1 MMFRNIIFL
10 FLTLNLLGA
19 AELWTLKNFSGSK
32 AVWQDGQVVKNNSK
46 GGFELTAVNA
56 IPVKPGTEYILDFKA
71 KVPRIDGAYVN
82 FYLRGVDKKGNDK
95 QKISF
100 SQSPGNRGSNRGR
113 MSRLEIK
120 CDHFLSHRMRF
131 KTGKTIAKLIPV
143 YEAGDGT
150 LTLVPGEMV
159 IFEKKVPRNTV
170 EKFSLAPGEKV
181 WQSCKL
187 MPDTE
192 YALNVDKIIPE
203 NQYTLSFVADNGE
216 TLARIPL
223 NGKSV
228 NFKVPSETVETR
240 ISGCADAPGFSGVI
254 NKAFEVSFDSGVI
267 GNEWQGRELS
277 RGKAVD
283 PKVYFRKKFHLD
295 APPAHARIRFLGHNE
310 AELFVNGVSCGIG
323 SQFTPGVRNI
333 VKLLKKGD
341 NVIAL
346 TCRNNSGTLRALFDL
361 YVEQSDGKK
370 YFILSDKDVK
380 YALRKPGKRWKSVD
394 FDDSGWENAVL
405 GGSPKDFGDSIIASR
420 INNRHERLYI
430 GPMRNLSGIKAEIPA
445 DSQLGTELT
454 VKLSGKTRNLPENG
468 ELIFTNSNKE
478 SVRIAMKG
486 KNGVYRAYPR
496 FLAPGKYDLALTLDR
511 SVFDGE
517 EQLTAGTISLEA
529 GKNVTLPD
537 FEIKKINGKTQ
548 IARNGE
554 IIPSAM
560 FCHGQNLSIEVK
572 KINDI
577 AGIKLH
583 MLWIRNLKFGPDG
596 KIDFKN
602 ADREIYHLLRQIEH
616 DPQSHMIILL
626 RLAPLTKFATDP
638 KFQDDL
644 AVSSKGLKIY
654 VTGRPGERKFG
665 TPYTGKAP
673 VTSDGYPSISHA
685 SENKIDLYC
694 QVIKEAVN
702 HFESSPYAPKIA
714 GYGLAG
720 EMDGQWHLHSPYGG
734 GCTEVGMMDYSP
746 VMLKFF
752 RDHLRK
758 KYGKD
763 SSLQQAWNEPGVT
776 FDTAAIPG
784 YKERVGEKFFVSRK
798 AADYAEAFALAEAKM
813 ITSLTAEV
821 KKNLKRKALVWI
833 YPKDSYRD
841 VGISQ
846 LMPHVLNSGSGFE
859 QYRDP
864 SLDAHGNPTDYYY
877 RQNGLHPANRGC
889 HASSILNNKIKV
901 LEMDLRTY
909 LTQDHQ
915 IVYGG
920 YTLYDT
926 LNHFRNVV
934 MEGLQHGVS
943 FRFYSFWLGWYNNLA
958 VLKTMGKLA
967 DIEKAQLK
975 LPIRWK
981 KRVCQFYD
989 DRAITHIGNFDGGGR
1004 KRLAFYYFAKS
1015 LSGIGADMLNRS
1027 GVGVDSYYLR
1037 DLLNP
1042 EFNADQYDV
1051 FVFNSCFR
1059 FDEKLLSAIDRRLR
1073 KKGKVLIFP
1082 WGSGFLNDKHEVD
1095 PAAVEK
1101 LTGIK
1106 VAPVTLD
1113 SNQAVVTVSG
1123 NSHKLLRNIKKG
1135 QQIAARQRYN
1145 IVPGLPMFKV
1155 VDPQAYAAGKFGDGS
1170 VALAIKE
1177 YGGATSVFCGTSDFS
1192 AELLRSICQAC
1203 KIHVFSQNGYDFVA
1217 SEGNFLSIHSGVG
1230 GMKIIPLPEKVR
1242 RAVDH
1247 FTGEVVA
1254 ADADVLNIPLRD
1266 DETRVFRLEY

>member
-1 MMFRNIIFL
+1 MFRNIISL
-10 FLTLNLLGA
+10 FLMFNLLGA
-19 AELWTLKNFSGSK
+19 AELWTLKNSGGSK
-32 AVWQDGQVVKNNSK
+32 AVWKNGQAVKNSPK
-46 GGFELTAVNA
+46 GGFELTGTRG

-82 FYLRGVDKKGNDK
+82 FYLRGIDKKGTDK
-95 QKISF
+95 QRMSF

-120 CDHFLSHRMRF
+120 SDHYLTHRMRF
-131 KTGKTIAKLIPV
+131 KTGKTIVKLIPV
-143 YEAGDGT
+143 YEAGDGM
-150 LTLVPGEMV
+150 LTLVPGSMV
-159 IFEKKVPRNTV
+159 IFEKKLPRNTV
-170 EKFSLAPGEKV
+170 EKFSLAPGKNI
-181 WQSCKL
+181 WQSHKL

-192 YALNVDKIIPE
+192 YALNFNSVLPE
-203 NQYTLSFVADNGE
+203 NKYTLSFVADNGK
-216 TLARIPL
+216 TLSQIPL
-223 NGKSV
+223 HGKSV
-228 NFKVPSETVETR
+228 NFKLPSETVETR
-240 ISGCADAPGFSGVI
+240 ISGSSGAPGFDGVVR
-254 NKAFEVSFDSGVI
+254 KAFEVNFDSGVV

-295 APPAHARIRFLGHNE
+295 APPTHARIRFLGHNE

-333 VKLLKKGD
+333 VKLLKKDD
-341 NVIAL
+341 NVIGL
-346 TCRNNSGTLRALFDL
+346 TCRNTSGTLRALFDL

-380 YALRKPGKRWKSVD
+380 YALTKPRGKRWTTVD
-394 FDDSGWENAVL
+394 FDDSGWANAVL
-405 GGSPKDFGDSIIASR
+405 GGSPKDFGDSIIAAR
-420 INNRHERLYI
+420 INNRHDRLYI
-430 GPMRNLSGIKAEIPA
+430 GPVKNLSGVKVEFPA
-445 DSQLGTELT
+445 NCSLGAELT
-454 VKLSGKTRNLPENG
+454 VKLRSNTASLPEKG
-468 ELIFTNSNKE
+468 ELIFSQPGRE
-478 SVRIAMKG
+478 PIRIAMNG

-511 SVFDGE
+511 SVFDGG
-517 EQLTAGTISLEA
+517 EQLAAGKISIEA
-529 GKNVTLPD
+529 GERMALPD
-537 FEIKKINGKTQ
+537 FEIKKVNGKTQ

-560 FCHGQNLSIEVK
+560 FCHGQNLSIEARR
-572 KINDI
+572 INDI

-583 MLWIRNLKFGPDG
+583 MLWIRNLKFGSDG
-596 KIDFKN
+596 KIDFQN

-616 DPQSHMIILL
+616 DPQAHMIILL
-626 RLAPLTKFATDP
+626 RLAPLTVFATDP
-638 KFQDDL
+638 KYQDDL

-694 QVIKEAVN
+694 QVIKEAVS
-702 HFESSPYAPKIA
+702 HFESSPYAPRIA

-734 GCTEVGMMDYSP
+734 GSTEVGMMDYSP

-758 KYGKD
+758 KYGKE
-763 SSLQQAWNEPGVT
+763 SALQQAWNDPGVT
-776 FDTAAIPG
+776 FETAEIPG
-784 YKERVGEKFFVSRK
+784 YKERGGDRFFVSMK
-798 AADYAEAFALAEAKM
+798 AADYAEAFALAEANM
-813 ITSLTAEV
+813 ITSLTREV

-1027 GVGVDSYYLR
+1027 GVGVDTYYLR

-1082 WGSGFLNDKHEVD
+1082 WGSGFLNDRHEVD
-1095 PAAVEK
+1095 PGAVEK

-1106 VAPVTLD
+1106 VAPVTVD
-1113 SNQAVVTVSG
+1113 SNQAVVTVTG
-1123 NSHKLLRNIKKG
+1123 NSHKLLRNVKKG
-1135 QQIAARQRYN
+1135 QLIAARQRYN
-1145 IVPGLPMFKV
+1145 IASGLPMFKV

-1192 AELLRSICQAC
+1192 AELLRSICNAC
-1203 KIHVFSQNGYDFVA
+1203 NIHVFSQNGYDFVA
-1217 SEGNFLSIHSGVG
+1217 SDGNFLSIHSGAG
-1230 GMKIIPLPEKVR
+1230 GMKKIPLPEKVR

-1254 ADADVLNIPLRD
+1254 VDADVLNIPLRD